1 MGDGLRRFLHLE
13 RPRREGADEPPA
25 RGPTRFDCV
34 AGPATS
40 TSTPTRANV
49 SVRPERSAAGAESK
63 GPGGSASGAGSLRE
77 RPPAS
82 HLLNGGSAPEPPPT
96 PSASRFRDP
105 PRSTGLE
112 LDLAPDDEQPFRRC
126 CRCEVDSGRFASAC
140 PNCGA
145 DLHSDEQRV
154 FNERLWAERRRE
166 TADIDRENAERRE
179 AARRA
184 EEEGARAQRAA
195 AEALAR
201 EVGDR
206 ERRRLERD
214 GWGAGGTYG
223 EDDDA
228 WTGRDVRPVGLR
240 LLSLIRDPRWRMG
253 VIAALLALVLGTVVY
268 ALARRQPAAIVV
280 VALVVSVLFSPQRPR
295 WRRRFWR

>member
-13 RPRREGADEPPA
+13 RPRRPSDGADEAPA
-25 RGPTRFDCV
+25 ARATRFDAL
-34 AGPATS
+34 AGPS
-40 TSTPTRANV
+40 TSTV
-49 SVRPERSAAGAESK
+49 SVHPEPFDSGRDAASAQDRLRAAGAESK
-63 GPGGSASGAGSLRE
+63 GA
-77 RPPAS
+77 
-82 HLLNGGSAPEPPPT
+82 
-96 PSASRFRDP
+96 RFRDP
-105 PRSTGLE
+105 PPSTGLE
-112 LDLAPDDEQPFRRC
+112 LDLAPADEQPFRRC

-140 PNCGA
+140 SNCGA
-145 DLHSDEQRV
+145 DLLSDEQRV

-166 TADIDRENAERRE
+166 AADLERENAERHE

-214 GWGAGGTYG
+214 GWGGAGTWSA
-223 EDDDA
+223 DDDA

-240 LLSLIRDPRWRMG
+240 LLALIRAPRWRMA
-253 VIAALLALVLGTVVY
+253 VIAALLALVLGAVVY
-268 ALARRQPAAIVV
+268 ALARRQPGAIFV
-280 VALVVSVLFSPQRPR
+280 VALVVSILFSPQRPR